1 MPKMAQERRGDCVM
15 GDTSGLGDK
24 THTDSGDM
32 EPRVTDSV
40 DDVEQVEDARSD
52 ELGGQL
58 YGLNMFGDLAPDVG
72 KSELLNSM
80 LSRCLALF
88 GCKSGSIS
96 LFRPDSEELELVV
109 AEGPMCEALPGTRQ
123 SLGSGIAGTVAERQE
138 GIFVEDI
145 AESDDFD
152 KSESGRYKT
161 NSFACVPIVYRGEL
175 LGVLSLCDKESGD
188 AFSAADVGRMLAM
201 AGCSAGTIRQ
211 SLHQEKLRSFN
222 IELHRRLDAA
232 IERLQDAN
240 QELARLKNFNE
251 SILTSI
257 VLGLI
262 AFDDE
267 FHVSFSNEA
276 IRSIFGLGASGD
288 MDAGFRNLNI
298 NCDGLTWEQVLDA
311 VVKEGRAIQCNAAEC
326 VREGEQEIRTLSISA
341 SPLRDVRRRVS
352 GGVIIVE
359 DVTEQTKI
367 EKRLAASERHAVI
380 GKLAA
385 RVAHELNNPLD
396 GILRFI
402 NLSIA
407 LKDDEDPTREYL
419 TECKKGLE
427 RMVGIV
433 SSLLEFSRS
442 TYPTHRDTRLNDVIR
457 EAVGTLRHRAEQ
469 HGIKVVFDLTD
480 NMPELRCGELIQ
492 VFLNLTKNA
501 YDAMKAGG
509 SLTLTSRLEGE
520 KVVVSV
526 ADTGCGMPDGI
537 VNRIFDPFFTTKGPS
552 EGTGLGLAI
561 CHDIIE
567 KHGGTIAVD
576 SVLDQ
581 GTTFTIAL
589 PVS

>member
-1 MPKMAQERRGDCVM
+1 MVQEVHGDRAM
-15 GDTSGLGDK
+15 SNTSGPGDK
-24 THTDSGDM
+24 IHTDSDGM
-32 EPRVTDSV
+32 EPRMGDSG
-40 DDVEQVEDARSD
+40 DAAERAGDVQVD
-52 ELGGQL
+52 ELGEQL
-58 YGLNMFGDLAPDVG
+58 SGLNMFGDLAPDVG

-80 LSRCLALF
+80 LSRCLAQF

-138 GIFVEDI
+138 GVFVADI
-145 AESDDFD
+145 GESDDFD
-152 KSESGRYKT
+152 KSDSGRYRT

-175 LGVLSLCDKESGD
+175 LGVLSLCDKDSGD
-188 AFSAADVGRMLAM
+188 SFDAADVGRMLAL

-262 AFDDE
+262 AFDAE
-267 FHVSFSNEA
+267 SCVSFTNEA
-276 IRSIFGLGASGD
+276 GRNIFGLGASGD
-288 MDAGFRNLNI
+288 VGAEFRNLKI
-298 NCDGLTWEQVLDA
+298 KCDDLTWEQVLDA
-311 VVKEGRAIQCNAAEC
+311 VVKEGRAIQCSAAEC
-326 VREGEQEIRTLSISA
+326 AREGDAEKLTLSISA
-341 SPLRDVRRRVS
+341 SPLRDIRRRVS

-407 LKDDEDPTREYL
+407 LKEDEDPTREYL

-442 TYPTHRDTRLNDVIR
+442 TYPAHRDTRLNDVVR

-469 HGIKVVFDLTD
+469 QGIKVVFDLAD
-480 NMPELRCGELIQ
+480 NLPELRCGELIQ

-501 YDAMKAGG
+501 YDAMKGGG

-520 KVVVSV
+520 KAVISIG
-526 ADTGCGMPDGI
+526 DSGCGMPDEI

-561 CHDIIE
+561 CHDIVE
-567 KHGGTIAVD
+567 KHGGTIVVD

-581 GTTFTIAL
+581 GTTFTISL